1 MQGAWTPWAP
11 DAEKTR
17 LVGAHFCGG
26 PLGTFL
32 VLITGGKLISSFGW
46 ETIFYCSAGQSS
58 NPFIICSLAPEYA
71 TTKRTTVM
79 NLKRHEYFMGYFMDR
94 IGL

>member
-1 MQGAWTPWAP
+1 MHQAPKFPAMQGAWTPWAP

-46 ETIFYCSAGQSS
+46 ETIFYCSAGQVQTGL
-58 NPFIICSLAPEYA
+58 II
-71 TTKRTTVM
+71 
-79 NLKRHEYFMGYFMDR
+79 
-94 IGL
+94 

>member
-58 NPFIICSLAPEYA
+58 NLIYYLLSSADNQKYLGNELGKA
-71 TTKRTTVM
+71 
-79 NLKRHEYFMGYFMDR
+79 
-94 IGL
+94 

>member
-58 NPFIICSLAPEYA
+58 NLIYFLLSSADY
-71 TTKRTTVM
+71 
-79 NLKRHEYFMGYFMDR
+79 LKYLCNE
-94 IGL
+94 LEKA

>member
-1 MQGAWTPWAP
+1 MQK
-11 DAEKTR
+11 KTR

-46 ETIFYCSAGQSS
+46 ETIFYGSAGQSS
-58 NPFIICSLAPEYA
+58 NSIYYLLSS
-71 TTKRTTVM
+71 TD
-79 NLKRHEYFMGYFMDR
+79 NLKYLGNELEKAFLKNLRRR
-94 IGL
+94 I

>member
-11 DAEKTR
+11 EAEKTR

-26 PLGTFL
+26 PMGTFL

-46 ETIFYCSAGQSS
+46 ETIFYCSAGQSL
-58 NPFIICSLAPEYA
+58 NHVRF
-71 TTKRTTVM
+71 
-79 NLKRHEYFMGYFMDR
+79 
-94 IGL
+94 

>member
-58 NPFIICSLAPEYA
+58 NLIYYLLSSADNQKYLGNELEKA
-71 TTKRTTVM
+71 
-79 NLKRHEYFMGYFMDR
+79 
-94 IGL
+94 

>member
-1 MQGAWTPWAP
+1 MQGTWTPWAP
-11 DAEKTR
+11 NAEKTR

-46 ETIFYCSAGQSS
+46 ETIFYGSAGQSS
-58 NPFIICSLAPEYA
+58 NSIYYLLSSAD
-71 TTKRTTVM
+71 
-79 NLKRHEYFMGYFMDR
+79 NLKYLGNE
-94 IGL
+94 LEKA

>member
-46 ETIFYCSAGQSS
+46 QIYCSAGQSS
-58 NPFIICSLAPEYA
+58 NSIYYLLSSADNQNKLGNEFEKA
-71 TTKRTTVM
+71 
-79 NLKRHEYFMGYFMDR
+79 
-94 IGL
+94 

>member
-32 VLITGGKLISSFGW
+32 VLIAGGKLISSFGW
-46 ETIFYCSAGQSS
+46 ETIFYCSAGQ
-58 NPFIICSLAPEYA
+58 
-71 TTKRTTVM
+71 V
-79 NLKRHEYFMGYFMDR
+79 
-94 IGL
+94 